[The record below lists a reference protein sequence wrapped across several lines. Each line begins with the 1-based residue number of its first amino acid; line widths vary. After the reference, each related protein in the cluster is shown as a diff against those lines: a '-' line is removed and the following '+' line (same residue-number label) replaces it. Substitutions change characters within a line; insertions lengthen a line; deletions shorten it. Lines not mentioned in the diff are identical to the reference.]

1 MANIGYATLTVVPSI
16 KGVRRSLER
25 QLDPHMKAAGKDAGE
40 QLGQAMSSSVS
51 AEVPQ
56 IRKQMSH
63 ISKEAER
70 SASRVEGSYRRAWTR
85 GSAGARRFGKVFRT
99 AAASIDQDSWRT
111 RNAIL
116 LIGIAVGGLVSATLP
131 ALATV
136 GAGILAIGSAAG
148 AAGIGIAGIAPVA
161 VAAVRHIAEI
171 RRAAGR
177 GNE

>member
-56 IRKQMSH
+56 IRKQMLH

-85 GSAGARRFGKVFRT
+85 VSAGARRFGKGFLT
-99 AAASIDQDSWRT
+99 AAASIEQASRSH
-111 RNAIL
+111 RKAMRL
-116 LIGIAVGGLVSATLP
+116 L
-131 ALATV
+131 
-136 GAGILAIGSAAG
+136 
-148 AAGIGIAGIAPVA
+148 
-161 VAAVRHIAEI
+161 
-171 RRAAGR
+171 
-177 GNE
+177 